1 MKKALCA
8 WTIIFTLVISLAG
21 IASAGPVMDRVLKK
35 GELVVGTTASQP
47 PLNAT
52 SKSGQVIG
60 FDADLARSMAET
72 MGVKIKFVTLPFA
85 ELLPALEKGKLD
97 LILSGMTMLPE
108 RNLKVA
114 FVGPYFISG
123 KGILTKAKHIAAFES
138 ASGLNQPDFKV
149 AALKNSTSQ
158 TFVEKNAPNAKLVA
172 TASYDEAI
180 DMLIAD
186 KVDAIIAD
194 TPFCAVSAFR
204 FGDKGLTAGK
214 ARLSFEP
221 LGIAMQEDA
230 LLINWVGNY
239 LLMLEG
245 SGRLKRMHEFWFQN
259 ASWIKEIK

>member
-1 MKKALCA
+1 MKRTCCIWMVVVL
-8 WTIIFTLVISLAG
+8 LVMGTASIV
-21 IASAGPVMDRVLKK
+21 SAGPVMDRILKK

-60 FDADLARSMAET
+60 FDADLARSMAER

-85 ELLPALEKGKLD
+85 DLLPALEKGRLD
-97 LILSGMTMLPE
+97 MILSGMTMLPE
-108 RNLKVA
+108 RNLKVVFA
-114 FVGPYFISG
+114 GPYFISG
-123 KGILTKAKHIAAFES
+123 KGVLTKAKNIAALET
-138 ASGLNQPDFKV
+138 ASGLNRSEFKV

-158 TFVEKNAPNAKLVA
+158 IFVEKNAPNANLVK

-180 DMLIAD
+180 DMLLAD
-186 KVDAIIAD
+186 KVDAVIAD

-204 FGDKGLTAGK
+204 FGDRGLMAGK

-221 LGIAMQEDA
+221 IGIAFQEDA
-230 LLINWVGNY
+230 LLMNWVENY

-245 SGRLKRMHEFWFQN
+245 TGTLKRMHEFWFKN

>member
-1 MKKALCA
+1 MKKTCCIWMIA
-8 WTIIFTLVISLAG
+8 FFLVAG
-21 IASAGPVMDRVLKK
+21 IAPLVTAGPVMDRILKK
-35 GELVVGTTASQP
+35 GELVVGTTANQP

-60 FDADLARSMAET
+60 FDADLARSMADT

-97 LILSGMTMLPE
+97 IILSGMTMSPE

-114 FVGPYFISG
+114 FAGPYFISG
-123 KGILTKAKHIAAFES
+123 KGVLTKAKNIAALES
-138 ASGLNQPDFKV
+138 AAGLNRSEFKV

-158 TFVEKNAPNAKLVA
+158 TFVEKNAPNAKLV
-172 TASYDEAI
+172 TTDSYNQAV

-186 KVDAIIAD
+186 KVDAVIAD
-194 TPFCAVSAFR
+194 TPFCAFSVFR
-204 FGDKGLTAGK
+204 YGDRGLLAGQ

-221 LGIAMQEDA
+221 LGIAFQEDA
-230 LLINWVGNY
+230 LLMNWMENY
-239 LLMLEG
+239 LLTLEG
-245 SGRLKRMHEFWFQN
+245 TGRLKRMHEFWFKN